1 MAAPTT
7 SANFSWLLPTEGA
20 SSGVWDTFL
29 NDVVSGTT
37 ANSDPFDGIDKV
49 VGDIKT
55 TADAA
60 LPTAGSD
67 SPNANDAVM
76 TGQIDIFTERYET
89 VSLSGSGTQ
98 TINMDAAN
106 AYYVTP
112 SATITF
118 VFTNAGN
125 NHFEFVQIEITNGAA
140 QTVNWP
146 SSVDWPG
153 GTEPTLSAG
162 VDLITGYTRDGGTT
176 WRLAIAM
183 ANSS

>member
-7 SANFSWLLPTEGA
+7 SANFSWLLPTEGG
-20 SSGVWDTFL
+20 SSGTWDTFL
-29 NDVVSGTT
+29 NDVISGTT

-60 LPTAGSD
+60 MPKAGGIFS
-67 SPNANDAVM
+67 
-76 TGQIDIFTERYET
+76 GEIDIKTERYEA

-98 TINMDAAN
+98 TCDMDAAN
-106 AYYVTP
+106 AFYVTP

-118 VFTNAGN
+118 AFTNEPATGQ
-125 NHFEFVQIEITNGAA
+125 FAFIQIEITNGVA

-146 SSVDWPG
+146 SEVDWPG
-153 GTEPTLSAG
+153 GSAPTLTSG
-162 VDLITGYTRDGGTT
+162 VDLITGYTRDGGVI
-176 WRLAIAM
+176 WHLALAM
-183 ANSS
+183 SDSK

>member
-7 SANFSWLLPTEGA
+7 STNFSWLLPTEGA

-29 NDVVSGTT
+29 NDCISGTL

-60 LPTAGSD
+60 MPKAGGIFS
-67 SPNANDAVM
+67 SE
-76 TGQIDIFTERYET
+76 IDVLTERYEAI
-89 VSLSGSGTQ
+89 SLDGTGTQ
-98 TINMDAAN
+98 TIDMDIAN
-106 AYYVTP
+106 AFYVTP

-118 VFTNAGN
+118 EFTNEPASG
-125 NHFEFVQIEITNGAA
+125 HFAFVQIEITNGAA

-146 SSVDWPG
+146 AEVDWPG
-153 GTEPTLSAG
+153 GSAPTLTAG

-176 WRLAIAM
+176 WRLAMAM
-183 ANSS
+183 ENSS